1 MPSCWGS
8 AGGSNGTRPH
18 AVRRWLRGTT
28 IGKNPGRVESGAGG
42 GGGGGGSSG
51 GWLDLAGA
59 ESPRP
64 GLVAPEDPA
73 AETDAPRASGRG
85 WPPAFAPD
93 GIARPALPSAV
104 LFDSRDGLDQSPPSC
119 AAPLGF
125 VALAAAKAASP
136 PVSPI
141 GDAPESAEL
150 RKPALPPC
158 GVPGSSDAQAQG
170 HTRAHARNTPDTQA
184 QGPPR
189 LVVVTATWCGPAPPS
204 PAASARCAM
213 LLPDM
218 RGAGR
223 APFASEPR
231 STWWMMLA
239 SAAASPSA
247 AAGRGERET
256 GHEGTK
262 SRSAGANRKRPRWG
276 ATSRTTGLSG
286 RGEGSPASRL
296 ATAAPGRERGRRAG
310 RSRAGGRAERCRWC
324 YDRQQ
329 RPRSTGA
336 AECRRPPPRGR
347 AGASQAAT
355 APERRSPAWGG
366 GRAAWSGRALPLER
380 LFPTRASGPRAQG
393 CLTHHQPRA
402 IWRRVCHC
410 ARDQPATRPSEA
422 RRPLGSRGA
431 PRHQACRAPRPRPAG
446 EGGRPAGTTCFV
458 APDRARPRAMTSVR
472 LPATPPALAS
482 SPLSMALSRA
492 TFRAVAAAT
501 RSESRRLLALPSAR
515 GRAGGCCWHHRPIA
529 VPANRVFAPPAPA
542 RPRLLPRR
550 PRLHRAGGPQEHGGP
565 RRGPQGLARE
575 VRPGVR
581 FCWRRVA
588 LKPRHAPG
596 GWGRPGTAHAAKP
609 LPRPPGLRPSCGPM
623 RLPFLQRAPRR
634 RPAGSRSC
642 R

>member
-1 MPSCWGS
+1 MKFTSPGRAITCTGCTAAPRRTGTTRSAPATALKLECTSVSSRSSTRHILPSCWGS

-247 AAGRGERET
+247 AITSLARSGGE
-256 GHEGTK
+256 
-262 SRSAGANRKRPRWG
+262 S
-276 ATSRTTGLSG
+276 
-286 RGEGSPASRL
+286 
-296 ATAAPGRERGRRAG
+296 ATAPATNQPLGPLKRADLWAREGRHGTRRAG
-310 RSRAGGRAERCRWC
+310 R
-324 YDRQQ
+324 
-329 RPRSTGA
+329 
-336 AECRRPPPRGR
+336 RG
-347 AGASQAAT
+347 
-355 APERRSPAWGG
+355 P
-366 GRAAWSGRALPLER
+366 
-380 LFPTRASGPRAQG
+380 
-393 CLTHHQPRA
+393 
-402 IWRRVCHC
+402 
-410 ARDQPATRPSEA
+410 
-422 RRPLGSRGA
+422 
-431 PRHQACRAPRPRPAG
+431 
-446 EGGRPAGTTCFV
+446 GRPARGDAQQ
-458 APDRARPRAMTSVR
+458 AP
-472 LPATPPALAS
+472 L
-482 SPLSMALSRA
+482 ALSRP
-492 TFRAVAAAT
+492 T
-501 RSESRRLLALPSAR
+501 E
-515 GRAGGCCWHHRPIA
+515 
-529 VPANRVFAPPAPA
+529 
-542 RPRLLPRR
+542 
-550 PRLHRAGGPQEHGGP
+550 
-565 RRGPQGLARE
+565 
-575 VRPGVR
+575 
-581 FCWRRVA
+581 
-588 LKPRHAPG
+588 
-596 GWGRPGTAHAAKP
+596 
-609 LPRPPGLRPSCGPM
+609 PGLER
-623 RLPFLQRAPRR
+623 
-634 RPAGSRSC
+634 
-642 R
+642 